1 MTASGVPRAVE
12 RGVYTTWLYT
22 LATIVFFVLI
32 IDAIVLLR
40 GVVAVAASPTPLD
53 AAIVVLTLVSML
65 VQIRYCWFLRVGLG
79 GGLPRPAWTIAL
91 LGSSTA
97 CWVLGLFS
105 PGLWHVSALLIWV
118 AAVLIACLVPRRWRW
133 LILAVALGLVLV
145 SHPLARMI
153 LGGEIGFT
161 GGPDIGLLI
170 VYALFLPAAVIF
182 SLWWWNIV
190 VELDRHRRSAAE
202 LAIVKERLRFAADLH
217 DIQGHHLQVIAL
229 KAELAERMLERNP
242 TAAREQLRETR
253 QVAADALQ
261 ETRSLVAGYREV
273 ALENELQNAREV
285 LTAAGIPCDLRI
297 TVLPSTDAAR
307 RALAYVVREATTN
320 ILRHSSATSVTIA
333 MTHDKGCSTLEISN
347 DGVPSDRPSDA
358 TGTGLA
364 GLRARLADAGGTLTT
379 SGAGG
384 RFVVTAEVSDAAP
397 TDAGSP
403 EEVLHG

>member
-1 MTASGVPRAVE
+1 MVE
-12 RGVYTTWLYT
+12 RGVHTTWLYT

-40 GVVAVAASPTPLD
+40 GLVAVAASPTPLD
-53 AAIVVLTLVSML
+53 AAIATLTLIAML
-65 VQIRYCWFLRVGLG
+65 IQVRYCWFLRVGLG
-79 GGLPRPAWTIAL
+79 GGLPRPAWTTTL
-91 LGSSTA
+91 LTSAVA

-105 PGLWHVSALLIWV
+105 TGLWHVSALLLWV
-118 AAVLIACLVPRRWRW
+118 AVVLIACLLPRPQRW
-133 LILAVALGLVLV
+133 LLLAGGLGLVIL
-145 SHPLARMI
+145 SHALSRTM
-153 LGGEIGFT
+153 LGDNLSFT

-273 ALENELQNAREV
+273 ALDDELQNAREV
-285 LTAAGIPCDLRI
+285 LTAAGISCDLRI
-297 TVLPSTDAAR
+297 SVLPSCAAAR
-307 RALAYVVREATTN
+307 RVLAYVVREATTN
-320 ILRHSSATSVTIA
+320 ILRHSSATSVTILMA
-333 MTHDKGCSTLEISN
+333 RTAGCSTLEISN
-347 DGVPSDRPSDA
+347 DGVPSGHPSDTA
-358 TGTGLA
+358 GSGLA
-364 GLRARLADAGGTLTT
+364 GLRARLADEGGTLTT
-379 SGAGG
+379 TGAGG
-384 RFVVTAEVSDAAP
+384 RFVVTAEIPDAAP
-397 TDAGSP
+397 TDVASP